1 MRTNHT
7 VDILYADSL
16 RWSGQRWTEHY
27 KRWWMQVGRQEQ
39 TQIDLVAHDIQLP
52 LQENT
57 VECGVFGTCYHQAVF
72 ELSQSEWWRDLD
84 QNTRLEQLKAALQ
97 QVIPMVAGNPSFCLI
112 TCLFWGIFRLFFLL
126 INA

>member
-7 VDILYADSL
+7 VDLLHADSL

-39 TQIDLVAHDIQLP
+39 TQIDLVARDIQLP
-52 LQENT
+52 LQEDT
-57 VECGVFGTCYHQAVF
+57 VECGVFVTCYHQAVF

-84 QNTRLEQLKAALQ
+84 RNTRLEQLKAAL
-97 QVIPMVAGNPSFCLI
+97 
-112 TCLFWGIFRLFFLL
+112 
-126 INA
+126 